1 MRRYG
6 RLIVLTLIL
15 LAVGVSSFAIAPDA
29 LPPRSGGDTSGV
41 RLFPEP
47 TTVDRITHNVGNIV
61 TTIDNWGLVGG
72 YWYYLPSG
80 EWPRNSGHNYL
91 AEIRYW
97 MGAVVGVDT
106 LVANTYDDAQA
117 LAMPTN
123 GTDAY
128 KIYLST
134 DTNRYYD
141 HDLADTVGAG
151 YANPAFGWRVW
162 DAASETYV
170 YNTFYDPVGT
180 AFVSGGPTSL
190 QDSHYRM
197 GDAALGSSLMGLEM
211 THSVMQW
218 NYCYNEDFMIIV
230 LEITN
235 TSATDYPE
243 FAFGLYADFDVG
255 GLDGEGGNGNME
267 DSVVYDTVEDWAYT
281 FDVVGTDPGWGPTV
295 QTGVMGTKML
305 ETPDDIGITAFRTDD
320 WSYLPD
326 DDAGRFEMINSTRF
340 DNPLPPT
347 DQYYIQC
354 VRGINLAAGST
365 VRVVYALVAGADSA
379 DFVNNAAMAQTMYDN
394 YYVGPEPPPTPTLKA
409 QAGDQEIYLSWGNTS
424 ELATDPLTGL
434 NDFVGYK
441 LYRSENLGRTW
452 GTENRDNDNDCLE
465 IDYIPIATFAVND
478 PGDPIAH
485 SYIDDDL
492 INGVEYWYCLVAFDR
507 GDETIDP
514 LQSGFGIAGEAP
526 NVVSIRPEC
535 DPAGFYEAATTVE
548 HTYAGD
554 EQPSEGEVIPTVF
567 DQLALTGSEYSVRFE
582 DTDTATYW
590 YLVNNTTGDTL
601 LAEQHLYNEDE
612 GMYPVC
618 EGLRVVVL
626 NPDIEPSD
634 ISQTG
639 MAGSS
644 VTLQVENF
652 NGPSVTFLGAPGE
665 WALGYARYRATYE
678 LRFTEDSTMAPWLWD
693 LAVPMPQDPVPV
705 PFEAWNMTTN
715 QRVSIV
721 FGPYDYHDTWQPGD
735 SLMIVNYPYDPAND
749 VNIWDYYPYYV
760 WHFNLES
767 SVYNPAAG
775 DVLTFFG
782 APLSGPGDVFTFR
795 VDGINDA
802 VAQQELSDIKVVPNP
817 YFVRYSSRVE
827 TNEGQSMLF
836 FNNLPVQCTIRIYN
850 LSGDLVRTIE
860 HNDDTGSETWDLLS
874 SGGRLV
880 AAGIYLYH
888 VESEYGNFLGRFAV
902 VK

>member
-1 MRRYG
+1 M
-6 RLIVLTLIL
+6 LTIL
-15 LAVGVSSFAIAPDA
+15 VVGASSFSMPVDA
-29 LPPRSGGDTSGV
+29 RPPGVGEDTSGV
-41 RLFPEP
+41 RLYPEP
-47 TTVDRITHNVGNIV
+47 TTMDIVTHNLGNIA

-97 MGAVVGVDT
+97 MGAVVGNDT
-106 LVANTYDDAQA
+106 LVVNSYDDMQG
-117 LAMPTN
+117 LQMPVN

-141 HDLADTVGAG
+141 YDITDTLGAG
-151 YANPAFGWRVW
+151 HANPAFGWRVW

-170 YNTFYDPVGT
+170 YNTFYDPVST
-180 AFVSGGPTSL
+180 DFVSGGPTSL

-218 NYCYNEDFMIIV
+218 NYCYNEDFIIFV

-235 TSATDYPE
+235 TSATDYAD

-267 DSVVYDTVEDWAYT
+267 DSVVYDTDEDWAYT
-281 FDVVGTDPGWGPTV
+281 FDVVGVDPGWGPTV
-295 QTGVMGTKML
+295 QTGIMGTKVL

-354 VRGINLAAGST
+354 VRGINLTAGST
-365 VRVVYALVAGADSA
+365 VRIVYALVAGADSA
-379 DFVNNAAMAQTMYDN
+379 DFVSNARMAQTMYDN
-394 YYVGPEPPPTPTLKA
+394 YYVGPEPPPTPVLKV
-409 QAGDQEIYLSWGNTS
+409 QAGHEEVYLSWGDTS
-424 ELATDPLTGL
+424 EVATDPLSGV
-434 NDFVGYK
+434 NDFLGYK

-452 GTENRDNDNDCLE
+452 GTEDRDNDNDCLA
-465 IDYIPIATFAVND
+465 IDYIPIATFVVD
-478 PGDPIAH
+478 EPGDPIAH
-485 SYIDDDL
+485 SYVDDDL

-514 LQSGFGIAGEAP
+514 LQSGFGTAGGSP
-526 NVVSIRPEC
+526 NVVAVRPEC

-548 HTYAGD
+548 HTYEGN
-554 EQPSEGEVIPTVF
+554 EQASEGEVIPTVF
-567 DQLALTGSEYSVRFE
+567 DRAALRGSEYSVRFE
-582 DTDTATYW
+582 DTDTCTYW
-590 YLVNNTTGDTL
+590 HLIDNATGDTV
-601 LAEQHLYNEDE
+601 LAHQDVYNADPELY
-612 GMYPVC
+612 PIA

-626 NPDIEPSD
+626 NPPIEPAD

-639 MAGSS
+639 MAGGS
-644 VTLQVENF
+644 VTLEVENF
-652 NGPSVTFLGAPGE
+652 NGPAITFLGAPSS
-665 WALGYARYRATYE
+665 WADGYARYRTPYE
-678 LRFTEDSTMAPWLWD
+678 LRYTEDSTLAPWVWD
-693 LAVPMPQDPVPV
+693 PMVPGAYDPVPV
-705 PFEAWNMTTN
+705 PFEVWNMLTN
-715 QRVSIV
+715 ERVSLV
-721 FGPYDYHDTWQPGD
+721 HGAWDYQPAWQPGD
-735 SLMIVNYPYDPAND
+735 SIMIVNYPYDPAD
-749 VNIWDYYPYYV
+749 DLDIRDYYSYYV

-767 SVYNPAAG
+767 SVYDPSPG
-775 DVLTFFG
+775 DVLTFES
-782 APLSGPGDVFTFR
+782 APLSGPGDVFTFQ

-802 VAQQELSDIKVVPNP
+802 LAQQELSDIKVAPNP

-836 FNNLPVQCTIRIYN
+836 FNNLPVKCTIRIYS
-850 LSGDLVRTIE
+850 LAGDLVRTIE
-860 HNDDTGSETWDLLS
+860 HDDDTGSETWDLLS

-880 AAGIYLYH
+880 AAGNYLYH
-888 VESEYGNFLGRFAV
+888 VESAYGNFLGRFAV
-902 VK
+902 IK